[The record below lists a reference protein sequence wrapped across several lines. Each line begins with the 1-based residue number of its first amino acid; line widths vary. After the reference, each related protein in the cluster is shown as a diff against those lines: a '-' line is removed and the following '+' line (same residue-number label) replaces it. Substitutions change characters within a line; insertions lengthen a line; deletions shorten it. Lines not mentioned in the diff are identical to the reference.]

1 MSKQNYKNC
10 KKLKRIIKIKLWKI
24 NIHDINPYLCLQLN
38 YSPLL
43 RVPVTILGAIIS
55 AMSSQKSNLLA

>member
-1 MSKQNYKNC
+1 M
-10 KKLKRIIKIKLWKI
+10 IKMKLWKI

-55 AMSSQKSNLLA
+55 AMSSWKSNLLA